1 MGKGGVFCKSML
13 AGGVGRGGDKED
25 KEDKENKEDKRY
37 NGFPTNHQQTTI
49 NNLANE
55 KTLFF
60 TSWDR

>member
-13 AGGVGRGGDKED
+13 AGGVGRGGEMGRWGDKGD
-25 KEDKENKEDKRY
+25 KEDKRY
-37 NGFPTNHQQTTI
+37 DGFPTNHQQTTI

-55 KTLFF
+55 KTLLF